1 MFTDL
6 LRNVGLSEIQAKT
19 LDFLIRNGESKAKSI
34 TKDTGLARGVVYKA
48 LDELIS
54 LKLAEKTEKPNQ
66 VATFQAEHP
75 SRIEDFFAEKENQAK
90 KRKNEFL
97 ETLPEII
104 SAYNLGSNKP
114 GVKFLEGEDGI
125 RIALFDTLKNTSEIC
140 TFADVHAVKTNIT
153 EINEEYAEK
162 RKKLGIKKRV
172 IVADTE
178 ENRAYFSNYYSSH
191 AGTDTEVKFI
201 KKEFCY
207 FQTSMQIYSNKVSY
221 QTLDKE
227 NKIAVIIEDKNIF
240 EMHKLL
246 FEYMW
251 ETLQ

>member
-1 MFTDL
+1 MYTDL

-19 LDFLIRNGESKAKSI
+19 LDFLLRNGESKAKDVAKG
-34 TKDTGLARGVVYKA
+34 TDLARGVVYKA
-48 LDELIS
+48 LEELIS
-54 LKLAEKTEKPNQ
+54 LKLAEKKEKANQ
-66 VATFQAEHP
+66 VATFRAEHP
-75 SRIEDFFAEKENQAK
+75 SKIEEFSSERENQAK
-90 KRKNEFL
+90 KRKSEFL
-97 ETLPEII
+97 ENLPNII
-104 SAYNLGSNKP
+104 SAYNLGNNKP

-125 RIALFDTLKNTSEIC
+125 RIALFDTLKNTNEIY
-140 TFADVHAVKTNIT
+140 TFADVHAVKTNVM

-162 RKKLGIKKRV
+162 RKKLGIKKKV

-227 NKIAVIIEDKNIF
+227 NKIAVIIEDKHIF

-251 ETLQ
+251 ETLK